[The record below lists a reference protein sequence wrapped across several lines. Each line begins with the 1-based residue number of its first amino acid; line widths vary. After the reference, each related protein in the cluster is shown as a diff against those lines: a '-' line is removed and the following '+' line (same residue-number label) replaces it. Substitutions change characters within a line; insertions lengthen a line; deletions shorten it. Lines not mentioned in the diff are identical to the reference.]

1 MNFEL
6 PASSA
11 DRGLAAGLLSLGA
24 SLLWGGAAA
33 ALVAKYRLPV
43 LAIPAV
49 AFAAAWVTAEAA
61 VPAVKTLLGFL
72 GAT

>member
-11 DRGLAAGLLSLGA
+11 ERGLTSGLLSLGA

-43 LAIPAV
+43 LAIPAA

-72 GAT
+72 GAP

>member
-11 DRGLAAGLLSLGA
+11 DRGLAAGLLSLCA

-43 LAIPAV
+43 LAIPAA
-49 AFAAAWVTAEAA
+49 AFAAAWVTAEVAA
-61 VPAVKTLLGFL
+61 PAVKTLWSML
-72 GAT
+72 

>member
-11 DRGLAAGLLSLGA
+11 ERGLASGLLGLGA

-49 AFAAAWVTAEAA
+49 AFAAAWVTAEVA
-61 VPAVKTLLGFL
+61 VPAVRSLLGFL
-72 GAT
+72 GVP